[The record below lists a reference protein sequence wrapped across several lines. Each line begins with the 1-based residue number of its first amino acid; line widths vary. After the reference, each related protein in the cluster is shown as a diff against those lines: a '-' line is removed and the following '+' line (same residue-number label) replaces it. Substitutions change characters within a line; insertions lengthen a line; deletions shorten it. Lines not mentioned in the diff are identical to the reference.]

1 MLDFTS
7 ALYLDMHHPHAALR
21 PWTQLTIGRPA
32 ALARTPGSEAVAH
45 DLAHLLGCE
54 RAVLGSS
61 TLHIFWD
68 LFHVLKAEGIC
79 IYLDEGTYPIVR
91 WGVERV
97 AAQGVPVVGFRKHD
111 PLALQQLLERNRHR
125 TLRPVVVCDGI
136 CPASGRPAPLDR
148 YLSLVRAE
156 GGYLVIDD
164 TQALGIMG
172 AQASQEAPY
181 GWGGSGTPAW
191 HGIKGSELIVGS
203 SLAKGFGV
211 PVAVLAGSS
220 TVLKR
225 FEDQSLTSV
234 HCSPPSA
241 AVIAA
246 TEHALRLNYRRGD
259 WLRKRLLQNVRRF
272 REHLVQ
278 AGVSVGGGFFP
289 VQTPRFG
296 TLTRRIHTQLQ
307 AEGIETVLHH
317 ERDGHPA
324 KLSFLITAAHSPQ
337 DIDYAAARVAAITK
351 HSIPPSGNKVGNYGQ
366 VIGLYP

>member
-7 ALYLDMHHPHAALR
+7 ALYLDMRHPHAELR
-21 PWTQLTIGRPA
+21 PWTQLTSGRPA
-32 ALARTPGSEAVAH
+32 ALKPPSGSEAVAH
-45 DLAHLLGCE
+45 GLAHLLGCE

-61 TLHIFWD
+61 TLHLFWD
-68 LFHVLKAEGIC
+68 LFHILKAEGIC

-111 PLALQQLLERNRHR
+111 PLALQQLLVRNRHR
-125 TLRPVVVCDGI
+125 RLRPVVVCDGI
-136 CPASGRPAPLDR
+136 CPAAGRPAPLDH
-148 YLSLVRAE
+148 YLNLVRAE

-172 AQASQEAPY
+172 AQASREAPY

-220 TVLKR
+220 TVLER
-225 FEDQSLTSV
+225 FADQSSTSV

-246 TEHALRLNYRRGD
+246 TEHALRLNSHRGD

-272 REHLVQ
+272 RGHLLQ
-278 AGVSVGGGFFP
+278 AGVSVDGGFFP

-296 TLTRRIHTQLQ
+296 ALSRRIHTQLQ
-307 AEGIETVLHH
+307 AEGIGTVLHR
-317 ERDGHPA
+317 ERDG
-324 KLSFLITAAHSPQ
+324 
-337 DIDYAAARVAAITK
+337 V
-351 HSIPPSGNKVGNYGQ
+351 SGKTQLPDHGGAFATRH
-366 VIGLYP
+366 